1 MSHQQP
7 KNKNH
12 MVSIDAGKAPDRIH
26 QSLIRNALSKLVIRD
41 NFNLIKN
48 IYKTLTANI
57 RFSAEK
63 VEAFY

>member
-1 MSHQQP
+1 
-7 KNKNH
+7 

>member
-1 MSHQQP
+1 
-7 KNKNH
+7 

-26 QSLIRNALSKLVIRD
+26 QSLIINALSKLVIRD